1 MKWLYGFLCLF
12 FLILF
17 HEFGHFIAAILF
29 GVKVESFSVGM
40 GPVLFHKRIKGT
52 DFRFSLLPI
61 GGYCG
66 MKGENEYKKA
76 IEENLPEIPASADSL
91 YGVHPLKRA
100 LIGFAGPFFNFLLAV
115 IFSSLIALIGYE
127 YQTYSN
133 KILLAEDLNIV
144 SSMAAKNGG
153 IKSGDRILQINDK
166 KVSDFSEIFSEVA
179 IRPDEDISVLV
190 ERDGQELTFTIHTD
204 LDKESGSG
212 KIGIAADTSEVITKH
227 TEKYNFFT
235 AIPKGFS
242 DTFNNL
248 YVTIKSIKILFKGID
263 ITNAVSGPAR
273 VTELLGSSIKEGF
286 SYSAKSGILSILSLM
301 SLVSLSL
308 FIMNLLP
315 VPLLDGGLILIA
327 IIEWITRK
335 KLKPKIQYYI
345 QFIGIAFIALLF
357 IISLTSDI
365 TYFIRQGKIK

>member
-76 IEENLPEIPASADSL
+76 IEENLPEIPASPDSL

-133 KILLAEDLNIV
+133 KILLAEDLNII

-227 TEKYNFFT
+227 TEKYNFFPIFALHT
-235 AIPKGFS
+235 
-242 DTFNNL
+242 
-248 YVTIKSIKILFKGID
+248 LFR
-263 ITNAVSGPAR
+263 AP
-273 VTELLGSSIKEGF
+273 
-286 SYSAKSGILSILSLM
+286 
-301 SLVSLSL
+301 
-308 FIMNLLP
+308 
-315 VPLLDGGLILIA
+315 
-327 IIEWITRK
+327 
-335 KLKPKIQYYI
+335 
-345 QFIGIAFIALLF
+345 
-357 IISLTSDI
+357 
-365 TYFIRQGKIK
+365 